1 MTASLSTVHVSH
13 RGEDRL
19 RRGHPWIYRSDVTR
33 ASAASGDLVAVI
45 GPRERKL
52 GEAMWSDRSQIA
64 LRMMAAGEQTVGE
77 NGWRERLAAAI
88 AFRES
93 LNIDATAYR
102 LVHGEA
108 DRLPALIVD
117 RYADVLVVQAL
128 SQGMDRRLDELT
140 RVLVDLLHP
149 KASWRGTIP
158 RSGCSRGSSR
168 RSTCVAAT
176 SRDRRSPRRAGDLRR
191 RRASWAEDRPLPRS
205 A

>member
-1 MTASLSTVHVSH
+1 MTASPSTVHVSH

-33 ASAASGDLVAVI
+33 ATAASGDLVTVI

-93 LNIDATAYR
+93 LNIDSTAYR

-128 SQGMDRRLDELT
+128 SQGMDRRLGELT

-149 KASWRGTIP
+149 KGVLARNDPKVRTLEG
-158 RSGCSRGSSR
+158 
-168 RSTCVAAT
+168 
-176 SRDRRSPRRAGDLRR
+176 L
-191 RRASWAEDRPLPRS
+191 
-205 A
+205 